1 MRVII
6 LIIDL
11 TEEKKLLLKNIEE
24 FAKLK
29 IEPIAKDID
38 RDDHIPE
45 ELYRDMGKHGLLSL
59 LISQE
64 YGGLSLDNLTY
75 AMVIETISKYSGG
88 VGLSLEAHNS
98 LGMNHVFLFGSK
110 DLKDRVINDTLQSY
124 KPIAWALTETTS
136 GSDAR
141 NMKTNYVKRNNS
153 YIINGSKIF
162 ITHGKSAKYIVVVAN
177 GDEGYTAFLVEGD
190 SPGLERNKLEGKM
203 GVRGSDTAEIFFNN
217 VEVSKDNVI
226 GKPGEGFKQ
235 VKEILDGGRIAIAA
249 IGVGLAQ
256 ASLDKIVEYVKQRRA
271 FGSLLSEF
279 EGIQFYIA
287 DLATNI
293 QAARLLVYNAAMMK
307 DHGENCRKEISMA
320 KLFASQVA
328 VDAGRFAIQIYGG
341 YGYFRDFGIERYMR
355 DAKLLEIGEGTSEIQ
370 KYIIAKEVL
379 R

>member
-1 MRVII
+1 MII
-6 LIIDL
+6 NLS
-11 TEEKKLLLKNIEE
+11 EEKTLLLKNIEE
-24 FAKLK
+24 FVKKK
-29 IEPIAKDID
+29 IDPIAKDID

-45 ELYRDMGKHGLLSL
+45 GLYRDMGSYGLLSL
-59 LISQE
+59 LISQD
-64 YGGLSLDNLTY
+64 YGGLSLDYLTY
-75 AMVIETISKYSGG
+75 SMIIEIVSKYSGG

-98 LGMNHVFLFGSK
+98 LGLNHIFLFGSQE
-110 DLKDRVINDTLQSY
+110 LKDKIIGYTLQTF

-141 NMKTNYVKRNNS
+141 NMKTSYVRRNNS

-162 ITHGKSAKYIVVVAN
+162 ITHGKSAKYIVVIAN
-177 GDEGYTAFLVEGD
+177 GDEGYTAFVVDGD

-203 GVRGSDTAEIFFNN
+203 GVRGSDTAELIFNN
-217 VEVSKDNVI
+217 VEVGKENVI
-226 GKPGEGFKQ
+226 GKTGEGFKQ

-256 ASLDKIVEYVKQRRA
+256 GSLDKIVEYVKQRKA

-279 EGIQFYIA
+279 QGIQFYIA

-293 QAARLLVYNAAMMK
+293 QAARLLVHNAAIMK
-307 DHGENCRKEISMA
+307 DHGEHCRKEISMA

-328 VDAGRFAIQIYGG
+328 MDAGRLAIQIFGG
-341 YGYFRDFGIERYMR
+341 YGYFRDFGIERYLR

-370 KYIIAKEVL
+370 KNIIAKELL